1 MALTTLRARTT
12 AAVAAA
18 ALFAGGAAFAQQAQ
32 PEQGAQPQAQAQAQI
47 TPVTDAEI
55 DQFIAAN
62 EQVATIA
69 QSANAELQEAEDQAA
84 AKEIQASAQQDM
96 VAAIQ
101 EEGLTPTRFTQI
113 VQLARADEE
122 LANKLRA
129 KMEG

>member
-1 MALTTLRARTT
+1 MALTTLRAKTT
-12 AAVAAA
+12 AALAAA
-18 ALFAGGAAFAQQAQ
+18 AFATGGVAVAQTAQTQQPAPAEQAIQ
-32 PEQGAQPQAQAQAQI
+32 
-47 TPVTDAEI
+47 PVTDAEI

-62 EQVATIA
+62 TEVATIA
-69 QSANAELQEAEDQAA
+69 QSANQQLQQAED
-84 AKEIQASAQQDM
+84 QASAQQIQATAQEQM

-113 VQLARADEE
+113 VQLARADEN